1 MKVEKL
7 SKSSLIFREIIE
19 KNTRNNLTLSVL
31 LIRALIRYSV
41 RIFSLNS
48 SKILLKQYLNLYE
61 ILFFKKKL
69 YGKYL
74 LKINIFRIECKIL
87 LANKSLNEYVKKKI
101 EWSNFILSN
110 SLIEEEKKAASQYLN
125 ILELF
130 GYYDQKK
137 ILVGSNKIKKIKNCK
152 SKSIKKLYLYGPNST
167 LPPDPK
173 YSKYT
178 IVFTKPTIHDIS
190 LFSNSILILNSYTS
204 NQLTK
209 KDKHFLL
216 KKYDKIYLSRSKKKI
231 KSPFKKFDTGIEGHI
246 ASPMA
251 LGRILNKFSKMY
263 PNSEFV
269 IEGFDFYMSK
279 NSYGG
284 SILTGFPLNL
294 KLLTKRLICESLFD
308 HDPLFNFLYVKNIIY
323 KIRIKDSYKFLKIIN
338 LNPGQ
343 YLKKLCEVRDFSTL
357 IK

>member
-1 MKVEKL
+1 MKKL

-74 LKINIFRIECKIL
+74 LKINIFRIECKIF
-87 LANKSLNEYVKKKI
+87 LANQKLDEYVKKKI

-110 SLIEEEKKAASQYLN
+110 SLIEEEKKAAAQYLN

-130 GYYDQKK
+130 RYYDKK
-137 ILVGSNKIKKIKNCK
+137 KFLVGSNKLKKIKNCK

-178 IVFTKPTIHDIS
+178 IVFTKPTNYDIS
-190 LFSNSILILNSYTS
+190 LFSNSILILNYYTS

-209 KDKHFLL
+209 KDKHSLL
-216 KKYDKIYLSRSKKKI
+216 KKYDKIYLSSSKKKI
-231 KSPFKKFDTGIEGHI
+231 KSPFKKFDIGIGGHI

-269 IEGFDFYMSK
+269 IEGFDFYLSK
-279 NSYGG
+279 NNYSG
-284 SILTGFPLNL
+284 SILTAFPLNL
-294 KLLTKRLICESLFD
+294 KLLTERLICESLFD
-308 HDPLFNFLYVKNIIY
+308 HDPLFNFLYVKNIISRL
-323 KIRIKDSYKFLKIIN
+323 RIKNSQKFLQIMN
-338 LNPGQ
+338 LSGNQ
-343 YLKKLCEVRDFSTL
+343 YLTKLCTL
-357 IK
+357 RNFHSLMN

>member
-31 LIRALIRYSV
+31 LIRGLIRYSV
-41 RIFSLNS
+41 RIFSLNL

-69 YGKYL
+69 YEKYL
-74 LKINIFRIECKIL
+74 LKINIFRIETKIF

-101 EWSNFILSN
+101 EWSNFILRN

-125 ILELF
+125 ILKLYRF
-130 GYYDQKK
+130 YDAKK
-137 ILVGSNKIKKIKNCK
+137 ILVRSNKIKKIKNHK
-152 SKSIKKLYLYGPNST
+152 SKSIKKFYIYGPNSI
-167 LPPDPK
+167 LPPDSK

-190 LFSNSILILNSYTS
+190 LFSNSILILNFYTS

-209 KDKHFLL
+209 KDKNFLL
-216 KKYDKIYLSRSKKKI
+216 KKYDKIYLSGYKKKI
-231 KSPFKKFDTGIEGHI
+231 KPPFKKFDIGIGGHI

-279 NSYGG
+279 NSYSG
-284 SILTGFPLNL
+284 SILTALPLNF
-294 KLLTKRLICESLFD
+294 KLLTERLICESLFD
-308 HDPLFNFLYVKNIIY
+308 HDPLFNFLYVKNIISRL
-323 KIRIKDSYKFLKIIN
+323 RIKNSQKFLQIMN
-338 LNPGQ
+338 LSGNQ
-343 YLKKLCEVRDFSTL
+343 YLTKLCTL
-357 IK
+357 RNFHSLMN